1 MITAK
6 DIRKELND
14 VTIQHKKAFDDLVGG
29 VLMDEF
35 KRSCGA
41 PVTIGS
47 RRMMYTLAE
56 LGIPFD
62 KTLVVSVVSQ
72 LRLRGFH
79 VEYEC
84 EDRPAGSC
92 FFLISLPPEDE

>member
-6 DIRKELND
+6 DIRKEIND
-14 VTIQHKKAFDDLVGG
+14 VTIQHKKAFDELVGG
-29 VLMDEF
+29 VLMHEF

-41 PVTIGS
+41 TVTISS
-47 RRMMYTLAE
+47 RRMMHTLSE
-56 LGIPFD
+56 LGVPFD
-62 KTLVVSVVSQ
+62 KTAVASQ

>member
-29 VLMDEF
+29 VLMYEF

-41 PVTIGS
+41 PVRICS
-47 RRMMYTLAE
+47 RRMICTLAE

-62 KTLVVSVVSQ
+62 KTLVVGQ
-72 LRLRGFH
+72 LGLRGFH